1 MTRQSVLWLTLLA
14 ILLPAARTVA
24 QEPPIPDFETWVE
37 SEMER
42 WRLPGM
48 AIGIVRDDSLVY
60 ARGFGVRR
68 LGSPERVD
76 ENTVFGVAS
85 TSKAMTAA
93 ALAMLVDE
101 GRLHWDDP
109 VIRYLPD
116 FQLSDPWVSEHV
128 TIRDL
133 LTHRVGVGR
142 ITGNRLRFI
151 PNRTRA
157 ELLHQM
163 RYHEFERPFREGY
176 VYSNAMYTV
185 AGEVVAAVSGM
196 SWDRFLRE
204 RLFQPLGMD
213 RSSTGIDALVD
224 DPNTAWPHQEI
235 DGEIVEIPR
244 RDWTVAAPSA
254 AVNTSV
260 REMSAWMRMNLGE
273 PGVHRGLRLVSERSM
288 LEMHSPQVALGGNAL
303 DGTAF
308 SAYGLGWNLRQQEG
322 RWIAQHS
329 GATDGMNTLL
339 VLVPSERLGVIV
351 MTNSFNALMTAVAN
365 RIVDAALDAPERD
378 WGAMIWDGHQRVR
391 TLAQARRDSI
401 HAARDASIRPSLP
414 IAAYAGAYDH
424 PLYLDAEVADQDGSL
439 VLRLWDDPEMT
450 ADLEHWEGD
459 RFRAV
464 WRNRSMR
471 EEFVD
476 FEIGSGRTAAA
487 MTVEWSLRPLL
498 LQVGAY
504 PTDYFRRVRFERR

>member
-1 MTRQSVLWLTLLA
+1 MIRPSVLWLTLFA
-14 ILLPAARTVA
+14 ILLPADAGA
-24 QEPPIPDFETWVE
+24 QDPPMPGFDEWVE
-37 SEMER
+37 SEMQR

-68 LGSPERVD
+68 LGSAERVD
-76 ENTVFGVAS
+76 ENTAFGVAS

-93 ALAMLVDE
+93 ALAILVDE
-101 GRLHWDDP
+101 GRLDWDDP

-116 FQLSDPWVSEHV
+116 FRLSDPWVTEHV

-151 PNRTRA
+151 PSRTRA
-157 ELLHQM
+157 DLLHQM

-204 RLFQPLGMD
+204 RLFRPLGMH
-213 RSSTGIDALVD
+213 RTSTGIDALD
-224 DPNTAWPHQEI
+224 GDPNTAWPHQEI
-235 DGEIVEIPR
+235 DGDVVEIPR

-260 REMSAWMRMNLGE
+260 REMAAWMRLNLGE
-273 PGVHRGLRLVSERSM
+273 PGVYRGRRLVSERSM
-288 LEMHSPQVALGGNAL
+288 REMHSPQVALGGNAL

-308 SAYGLGWNLRQQEG
+308 SAYGLGWSLRQQDG

-351 MTNSFNALMTAVAN
+351 MTNSFNALMSAVAN
-365 RIVDAALDAPERD
+365 RIVDAALGAPERD
-378 WGAMIWDGHQRVR
+378 WGSMVWDGHQRVR
-391 TLAQARRDSI
+391 GLAQARRDSI
-401 HAARDASIRPSLP
+401 HAARDASVSPSLP
-414 IAAYAGAYDH
+414 PQAYAGAYDH
-424 PLYLDAEVADQDGSL
+424 PLYLDAEVTVQNGSL

-464 WRNRSMR
+464 WRNRAMR
-471 EEFVD
+471 EEFVE
-476 FEIGSGRTAAA
+476 FEVGPRRMATG